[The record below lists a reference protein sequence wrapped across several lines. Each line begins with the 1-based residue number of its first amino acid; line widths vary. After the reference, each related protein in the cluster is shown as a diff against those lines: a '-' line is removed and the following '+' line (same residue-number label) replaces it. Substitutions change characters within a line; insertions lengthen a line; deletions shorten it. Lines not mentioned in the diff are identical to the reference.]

1 MSIDFILITLLRV
14 WKGFIARK
22 GLLRAF
28 ISDNIKTFK
37 SKEIK
42 HLTQSFN
49 IKWDFILE
57 KSSWWSGFYERIIG
71 IIKRCFIKV
80 VGKALLN
87 YDELT
92 TLPAEIA
99 QTLNPDSTIVL

>member
-1 MSIDFILITLLRV
+1 M

-49 IKWDFILE
+49 IQWNFTLE
-57 KSSWWSGFYERIIG
+57 KSPCWSGFYERIIG
-71 IIKRCFIKV
+71 IIKRCFKKV

-92 TLPAEIA
+92 TLPAEIT

>member
-1 MSIDFILITLLRV
+1 M

-49 IKWDFILE
+49 IQWNFTLE
-57 KSSWWSGFYERIIG
+57 KSPWWSGFYERIIG
-71 IIKRCFIKV
+71 IIKRCFKKV

-92 TLPAEIA
+92 TLPTEIT